1 MPNACSDFFK
11 RRPLYGDITFISSR
25 KQTIK
30 DIVPQYSYSSYS
42 LLDAYFNRI
51 ILYLL
56 QGLLE
61 VESLDVTTL
70 SSALLSQ
77 IDLLFGIL
85 LPSIVVH
92 YTGD

>member
-70 SSALLSQ
+70 SFALLSQ